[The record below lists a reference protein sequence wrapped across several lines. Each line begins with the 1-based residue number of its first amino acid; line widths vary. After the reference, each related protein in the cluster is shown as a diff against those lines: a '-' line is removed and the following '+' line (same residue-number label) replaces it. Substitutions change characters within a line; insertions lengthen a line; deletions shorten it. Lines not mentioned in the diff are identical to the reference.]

1 MSRYSGAADYR
12 QAIVDYN
19 SALRITPDHAEALCA
34 RGRAKLNINDTSG
47 KADIAK
53 ARQLDGSAC
62 P

>member
-1 MSRYSGAADYR
+1 LHR
-12 QAIVDYN
+12 QVGGPRAIIDYN

-34 RGRAKLNINDTSG
+34 RERVKLKINDISG